1 MEISNELRVSVR
13 GLARGMFVSR
23 LDRPWIETPFP
34 LEGLVLGTDEEVE
47 NLRRICSY
55 VFVDVSRGGSPDLRY
70 VEHESQDL
78 LSNARGRDEFIALQ
92 KREWAIES
100 DFDAERAVASEVHS
114 RLERDIDEVMTD
126 LKNGRNLDLG
136 KLRDGVE
143 AMVDSIL
150 RNPAAFTWIKEM
162 KRRDDYG
169 YHHALGCAVWAASFG
184 RSLGLE
190 KEEVQKL
197 ALGGLLCDVGMTRLP
212 IELLAKQGSLSQA
225 EAEQVRGHVGIGL
238 DILERTPGLPSKIL
252 EIVASH
258 HERHDGSGYPRG
270 IKGELIPIY
279 GRIMGLVDSYNAM
292 TCARPHAATRSAHNA
307 VAELYGLRGTLFQAE
322 LVEQFIQTCGI
333 YPTGT
338 LVELTNGEVGV
349 VVAVHSLK
357 RLRPSVMLL
366 LDKHKAP
373 LRSFSTIDLSEL
385 EIDEVGQPLNVKGG
399 LPAGAFNVNLK
410 ELFLD

>member
-1 MEISNELRVSVR
+1 MHSASELRISVR

-34 LEGLVLGTDEEVE
+34 LEGLELGSDAEIE

-55 VFVDVSRGGSPDLRY
+55 VFVDISRGASPDLRY
-70 VEHESQDL
+70 VEHQSQDL
-78 LSNARGRDEFIALQ
+78 LDDARGREEFIALH
-92 KREWAIES
+92 KTEWAISS
-100 DFDAERAVASEVHS
+100 DFEAERGVASEVHA

-136 KLRDGVE
+136 KLRDGVD
-143 AMVDSIL
+143 AMVESIL

-162 KRRDDYG
+162 KRRDNYG
-169 YHHALGCAVWAASFG
+169 YQHALGCGVWAASFG

-190 KEEVQKL
+190 RAEVQKL
-197 ALGGLLCDVGMTRLP
+197 ALGGLLCDVGMTQLP
-212 IELLAKQGSLSQA
+212 PELLAKQGSLSQA
-225 EAEQVRGHVGIGL
+225 EALRVREHVGHGL
-238 DILERTPGLPSKIL
+238 EILERTPGLPPKII
-252 EIVASH
+252 EIVATH

-270 IKGELIPIY
+270 LKGEMIPIY

-292 TCARPHAATRSAHNA
+292 TCVRPHAATRSAHSA
-307 VAELYGLRGTLFQAE
+307 VAELYGLRDTLFQAE

-338 LVELTNGEVGV
+338 LVELTSGEVGV

-357 RLRPSVMLL
+357 RLRPSVMVL
-366 LDKHKAP
+366 LDRHKAP
-373 LRSFSTIDLSEL
+373 LRAFRTIDLSEL
-385 EIDEVGQPLNVKGG
+385 ELDETGQPLNVKGG
-399 LPAGAFNVNLK
+399 LPAGAHNINLQ